1 MHIRTK
7 AKRQKDLERKLH
19 YYHAKTLEELTANKY
34 VHTHSLRASASHE
47 LREIVYLGTSEEVT
61 GAVLAELQDKRSG
74 EIPLFEQGLVIH
86 DGKGTG
92 AFD

>member
-1 MHIRTK
+1 MRARSK
-7 AKRQKDLERKLH
+7 QQKDLQRKLT
-19 YYHAKTLEELTANKY
+19 YYHAKTLEELAANKY
-34 VHTHSLRASASHE
+34 VHTHSLRASDSSE